1 MKTKV
6 AIIVPCYKA
15 KDKVGDLFISFLK
28 IKFMLE
34 NKFDINFFLVDDFC
48 PVSSYKEVPKSEFI
62 KIIHN
67 KICPLL

>member
-34 NKFDINFFLVDDFC
+34 NKFDINFL
-48 PVSSYKEVPKSEFI
+48 
-62 KIIHN
+62 
-67 KICPLL
+67 